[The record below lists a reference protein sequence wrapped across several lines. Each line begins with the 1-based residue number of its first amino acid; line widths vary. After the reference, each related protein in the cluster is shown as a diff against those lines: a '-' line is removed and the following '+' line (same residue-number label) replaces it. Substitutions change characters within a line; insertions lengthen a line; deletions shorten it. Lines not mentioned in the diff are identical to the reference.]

1 MVNEKRYQYIK
12 LIDYN
17 DKYVYINKEHVTRVN
32 QKTEELI
39 EIRLVNETSIFVKEK
54 NLDLLMDRIIS

>member
-1 MVNEKRYQYIK
+1 MVTEKRCQYIK

-17 DKYVYINKEHVTRVN
+17 DEYVYINKEHITRIN
-32 QKTEELI
+32 QKTEKLI